1 MLTSQR
7 APKVLI
13 DLNEETVFIIALGKM
28 QIQKQP
34 PEVFCKK
41 RCSEKFRKI
50 HKKTPV
56 PESLFFIKLQLY

>member
-56 PESLFFIKLQLY
+56 PESLFS